1 MDQPPHSRL
10 FGTSLGFLAGYV
22 DTLGFIALFGLFTAH
37 VTGNFVLI
45 GAALADASRASILLK
60 FLAFPAFIAG
70 VAVTRLMVLAV
81 ERRAGPSL
89 TLAMLLQWALLAG
102 FMVFGCLAE
111 PIGKDVSSMA
121 MVAGL
126 LGTAAMGVHSATSRL
141 LLAHLAPT
149 SMMTGNVTQIVIDT
163 VDVLRGAADGAT
175 HARCGKFFWPL
186 LAFALGAIAA
196 AFAYLAVGFVAL
208 AVPLILLGALIVVQQ
223 RSVRP
228 AVPAA

>member
-81 ERRAGPSL
+81 ERRGGPSL

-102 FMVFGCLAE
+102 FMVFGMLAE
-111 PIGKDVSSMA
+111 PICKDASSMA
-121 MVAGL
+121 MAAGL

-186 LAFALGAIAA
+186 AAFALGAIAA

-208 AVPLILLGALIVVQQ
+208 AVPLLLLAGLIIVQH
-223 RSVRP
+223 RSGRA